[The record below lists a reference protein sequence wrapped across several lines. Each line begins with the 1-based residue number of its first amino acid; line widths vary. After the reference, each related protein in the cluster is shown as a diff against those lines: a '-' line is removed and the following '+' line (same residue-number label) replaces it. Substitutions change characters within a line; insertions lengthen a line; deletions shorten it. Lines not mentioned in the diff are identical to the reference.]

1 VLSRRKRIKFD
12 VVQLHI
18 VGLDCLDPC
27 AVAEL
32 MLNAL
37 KYPLG
42 FLGVLLQ
49 FAYGRS
55 LDGVVKLHYICP

>member
-1 VLSRRKRIKFD
+1 MIKFD

-49 FAYGRS
+49 FAYGCN
-55 LDGVVKLHYICP
+55 LDGVVILHYICP